1 MLKLENKINSL
12 SIIFPVYKDSATVE
26 KMIIKSNNLISKY
39 NLDSEIVVVNDCC
52 PEGSGKIAVELK
64 KKYNNLIVIN
74 HEKNKGY
81 GEALKSGFKAC
92 SKEWI
97 LQTDGDDQYDI
108 CEFEQMIKVIHNY
121 DCVITFRY
129 KKIYNSF
136 RIFISWFYNFL
147 LRFVFK
153 TKFRDIST
161 GLRLIKKNTLRDL
174 NLISSSSFIG
184 AEIAIKLML
193 KGYQVGEMGITTY
206 PRKFGN
212 GSVVTLFGIMH
223 TISDLIKVYRELF
236 KQRI

>member
-12 SIIFPVYKDSATVE
+12 SIIFPVYKDSTTVE
-26 KMIIKSNNLISKY
+26 KMIIKSNNLILKY

-81 GEALKSGFKAC
+81 GEALKTGFKAC
-92 SKEWI
+92 NKEWI

-108 CEFEQMIKVIHNY
+108 NEFEQMLKIIHNY
-121 DCVITFRY
+121 DCIITFRY

-147 LRFVFK
+147 LRFIFK

-161 GLRLIKKNTLRDL
+161 GLRLIKRNTLHNL

-212 GSVVTLFGIMH
+212 GSVVTFFGIIH
-223 TISDLIKVYRELF
+223 TISDLIKVYKKIF
-236 KQRI
+236 KK

>member
-1 MLKLENKINSL
+1 
-12 SIIFPVYKDSATVE
+12 
-26 KMIIKSNNLISKY
+26 MIIKSNNLILKY
-39 NLDSEIVVVNDCC
+39 NLDSEIVIVNDCC

-81 GEALKSGFKAC
+81 GEALKTGFKAC
-92 SKEWI
+92 NKEWI

-108 CEFEQMIKVIHNY
+108 NEFEQMLKIIHNY
-121 DCVITFRY
+121 DCIITFRY

-147 LRFVFK
+147 LRFIFK

-161 GLRLIKKNTLRDL
+161 GLRLIKKNTLHDL

-212 GSVVTLFGIMH
+212 GSVVTLFGIVH
-223 TISDLIKVYRELF
+223 TISDLIKVYKKLF
-236 KQRI
+236 KK